1 MHDTRPQPSLSIQS
15 LFIWGAFIA
24 SQGMI
29 VLVSQT
35 AMARMPSAP
44 DGIAQIPVSMP
55 PAASAIGH
63 VPEWIFYVAAGACAL
78 MALVIPRLLSK
89 GTGETPQ
96 MTSQKTS
103 QKILSAW
110 LVRWVLLEAITLI
123 GFLDAML
130 SAEPSA
136 IYPFAGVA
144 LIGFLFSY
152 PSERKIAARAQ
163 IQTQ

>member
-1 MHDTRPQPSLSIQS
+1 MNDTRAPIPPAIQI
-15 LFIWGAFIA
+15 LVIWGAFLA

-35 AMARMPSAP
+35 AMTGLPSAP
-44 DGIAQIPVSMP
+44 DRIEELPVSMP

-63 VPEWIFYVAAGACAL
+63 IPEWIFYAAAGVSLL
-78 MALVIPRLLSK
+78 MAFAIPRLLLK
-89 GTGETPQ
+89 RVKPGFGADGRLAGETAR
-96 MTSQKTS
+96 KT
-103 QKILSAW
+103 LSAW
-110 LVRWVLLEAITLI
+110 IVRWILLEAITLI

-144 LIGFLFSY
+144 LVGFLLSY
-152 PSERKIAARAQ
+152 PSERKIAARVQ
-163 IQTQ
+163 V